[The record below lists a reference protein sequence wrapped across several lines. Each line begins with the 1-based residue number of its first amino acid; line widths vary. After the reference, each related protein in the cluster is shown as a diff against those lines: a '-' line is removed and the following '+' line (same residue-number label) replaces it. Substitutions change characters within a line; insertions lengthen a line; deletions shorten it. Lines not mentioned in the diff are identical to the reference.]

1 MVVIMNTA
9 NGNINREDV
18 PNLQDLLDAV
28 PPDRTVACLPTHES
42 LILHDGEK
50 ELGRIPLDGVV
61 DVSLLDD
68 SSIQKRYTVG
78 RSLLLG
84 PLVLL
89 FPKKTIRETYRLCI
103 QWKDPKGEYQFT
115 YIHITRRIRA
125 EHMLN
130 AIRRSLTPEARAE
143 PAQKVPKV
151 KERTSFSAQEQHK
164 HLAETS
170 PFITCGHC
178 TMEFVKTDLPLGG
191 KCPMCGKP
199 LNVDGS

>member
-1 MVVIMNTA
+1 MNIV
-9 NGNINREDV
+9 NRNINRGGV

-28 PPDRTVACLPTHES
+28 PADRTVACLPTHES

-68 SSIQKRYTVG
+68 SSVQKRYTVG

-89 FPKKTIRETYRLCI
+89 FPKKTIREAYRLCI
-103 QWKDPKGEYQFT
+103 QWKDPEGDYHFT
-115 YIHITRRIRA
+115 YIRIARRIMA
-125 EHMLN
+125 DHMLS
-130 AIRRSLTPEARAE
+130 ALKRSLTPEVRSE
-143 PAQKVPKV
+143 LAQKVPKA
-151 KERTSFSAQEQHK
+151 KERAAVSEKEQHQRP
-164 HLAETS
+164 AETS

-178 TMEFVKTDLPLGG
+178 TMEFRKTDLPSGG
-191 KCPMCGKP
+191 KCPVCGRA
-199 LNVDGS
+199 LNVDAN

>member
-1 MVVIMNTA
+1 MNTA

-18 PNLQDLLDAV
+18 HNLQDLLDAV

-68 SSIQKRYTVG
+68 SSVQKRYTVG

-89 FPKKTIRETYRLCI
+89 FPKKIFDME
-103 QWKDPKGEYQFT
+103 
-115 YIHITRRIRA
+115 
-125 EHMLN
+125 
-130 AIRRSLTPEARAE
+130 SARE
-143 PAQKVPKV
+143 PASKKNI
-151 KERTSFSAQEQHK
+151 EFSTI
-164 HLAETS
+164 LLR
-170 PFITCGHC
+170 I
-178 TMEFVKTDLPLGG
+178 
-191 KCPMCGKP
+191 
-199 LNVDGS
+199 